1 MELYLHNNIVLC
13 KENVTGMNT
22 HRRRQARKKFNIDKT
37 KSKKVFLVSIAR
49 VESKKVFLFQ
59 FLQAFC
65 SDIDNRYGSILL
77 DRKMS
82 MD

>member
-13 KENVTGMNT
+13 KENVTHKKKT
-22 HRRRQARKKFNIDKT
+22 TRQKIKKFNIDKT
-37 KSKKVFLVSIAR
+37 KKFFLCLLRGRKGKKF
-49 VESKKVFLFQ
+49 FQ

-65 SDIDNRYGSILL
+65 SDIDNRSGSILFA
-77 DRKMS
+77 RKMS